1 MICACRYV
9 ATGAIAA
16 TTMTKISV
24 RMERSAVSA
33 ISFGV
38 FCRLAP
44 STRWMM
50 RSRNELPGS
59 AETRTSSQ
67 SEMMVVPAVT
77 DENMSVP
84 GSFKTG
90 ADSPVMAASLT

>member
-1 MICACRYV
+1 
-9 ATGAIAA
+9 
-16 TTMTKISV
+16 
-24 RMERSAVSA
+24 
-33 ISFGV
+33 
-38 FCRLAP
+38 
-44 STRWMM
+44 M

>member
-1 MICACRYV
+1 
-9 ATGAIAA
+9 
-16 TTMTKISV
+16 
-24 RMERSAVSA
+24 
-33 ISFGV
+33 
-38 FCRLAP
+38 
-44 STRWMM
+44 M

-77 DENMSVP
+77 EENISVP

-90 ADSPVMAASLT
+90 ADLPVMAASLT